1 MEIVR
6 DDRYHTLENN
16 MQTEAYE
23 DPESGYASG
32 RSSLASFSNPPRITL
47 TELHLKHLNEQ
58 FERFAPQEILRMSK
72 LVFPNLY
79 QTTAFGLTGL
89 VMLDML
95 YKLHSETPGAS
106 PVEIIFLDTL
116 YHFEETHQL
125 VARVKERYPEAK
137 IHTFRPD
144 GCGSTSKFEE
154 RYGHKLWETDGE
166 RYDYL
171 AKVEPQQRSHNLLNV
186 AAVFTGRRRS
196 QGATRRNIPVLEVDH
211 EMGVVKINPLVNWSF
226 NQVQEYIKT
235 NGVPYNELLDR
246 GYKSV
251 GDWHSTQPIA
261 DGEDERAGRWKGQQ
275 KTECGIHHKKS
286 RYAVFLRELAKRQD
300 ERQDEERA
308 ETDRATQAANPKE
321 TVGSIVNM
329 AVDPAPKAASPKAA
343 EEDVVVLVSPSGVPK
358 MTKPGRK
365 IGFSLGPATARY
377 TCLVQ

>member
-1 MEIVR
+1 
-6 DDRYHTLENN
+6 
-16 MQTEAYE
+16 MQTEVYE
-23 DPESGYASG
+23 DLESGYASG
-32 RSSLASFSNPPRITL
+32 RPSLASFSNPTRVTL
-47 TELHLKHLNEQ
+47 TDLHLKHLNEQ
-58 FERFAPQEILRMSK
+58 FERFSPQEILRMSK

-95 YKLHSETPGAS
+95 CKLHAEVPGTS

-116 YHFEETHQL
+116 YHFQETHRL
-125 VARVKERYPEAK
+125 VARVKERYPETR

-144 GCGSTSKFEE
+144 GCRSALEFEE
-154 RYGHKLWETDGE
+154 RYGYKLWEIDGE

-226 NQVQEYIKT
+226 NQVQEYIKA

-246 GYKSV
+246 GYKSI
-251 GDWHSTQPIA
+251 GDWHSTQPVA
-261 DGEDERAGRWKGQQ
+261 DEEEERAGRWKGQQ

-286 RYAVFLRELAKRQD
+286 RYAVFLRELAKRQA
-300 ERQDEERA
+300 EEQGETERA
-308 ETDRATQAANPKE
+308 TEAADPKATIGPIA
-321 TVGSIVNM
+321 NM
-329 AVDPAPKAASPKAA
+329 AVDLAPRAASPKAA
-343 EEDVVVLVSPSGVPK
+343 EEDAVALVSPSGVPK
-358 MTKPGRK
+358 MTKSGRK
-365 IGFSLGPATARY
+365 IGFSLGPVTARY
-377 TCLVQ
+377 TCPVQ